1 MMSDLGTEITIL
13 EALPKILPGLD
24 KDVTSV
30 IEKSFKKR
38 GMTIRT
44 GVQVE
49 GHTPGDGGTTVK
61 VSGEDLEV
69 DVVVMSVGRRPN
81 TDDLC
86 LDGTGVELDERGF
99 VTVDEGCRPGE
110 ESVWADGDAI
120 ATHQDRQGAV
130 EGYSGADQLD

>member
-49 GHTPGDGGTTVK
+49 GHTPGDGGTTVQ

-81 TDDLC
+81 TDDLG
-86 LDGTGVELDERGF
+86 LDGTGADIDERGF
-99 VTVDEGCRPGE
+99 DQ
-110 ESVWADGDAI
+110 ADGGGRDGK
-120 ATHQDRQGAV
+120 RV
-130 EGYSGADQLD
+130 VSGKGG